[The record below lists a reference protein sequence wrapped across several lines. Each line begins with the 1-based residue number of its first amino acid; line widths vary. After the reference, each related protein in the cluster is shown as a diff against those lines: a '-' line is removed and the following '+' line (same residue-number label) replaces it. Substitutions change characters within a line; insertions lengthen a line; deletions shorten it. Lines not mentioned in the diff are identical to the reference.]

1 MRIKASP
8 EDFVV
13 EEIPAYEPCGT
24 GEHLYV
30 RFTKRGLTTDEA
42 VRSIARAIGANVRE
56 AGVAGLKDRVGI
68 TTQTVSFFL
77 PVKNRPSD
85 ADAAVLQLQ
94 LDRITMLSAVRHGNK
109 LKTGHLRGNR
119 FTLILR
125 DIPNEEMPKLTA
137 ALERIGKDGAPN
149 AFGEQRFGRDGDNAA
164 QARAWLRGE
173 NDGPRDGRQRRF
185 LFSALQSAAFNHVLA
200 RRVADGTWNR
210 CLVGDVLQKNDSGGI
225 FLCEDLAT
233 DLPRVERG
241 EVSATGPMFGP
252 KMREA
257 QGEPAMIEQ
266 AAKDECFGDID
277 WSRAHGLG
285 DGTRRSLRVIL
296 GDLRFLTEEAG
307 SLRVEFV
314 LPKGSYATTVISAA
328 NALINEGRETGET
341 NAPNADDFLRAALD

>member
-8 EDFVV
+8 EDFIV

-42 VRSIARAIGANVRE
+42 VRTIARAIGANVRE

-77 PVKNRPSD
+77 PVKNRPSE

-94 LDRITMLSAVRHGNK
+94 LDRITILSAVRHGNK

-119 FTLILR
+119 FTVILR
-125 DIPNEEMPKLTA
+125 DIPEDEMPKLTA

-173 NDGPRDGRQRRF
+173 NEGPRDGRQRRF
-185 LFSALQSAAFNHVLA
+185 LFSALQSAAFNQVLA
-200 RRVADGTWNR
+200 KRVADGTWNR
-210 CLVGDVLQKNDSGGI
+210 CLIGDVLQKNDSGGI

-233 DLPRVERG
+233 DLPRVLRG

-252 KMREA
+252 KMRDP
-257 QGEPAMIEQ
+257 QGEPLMIEQ
-266 AAKDECFGDID
+266 AAKDVCFGDID

-285 DGTRRSLRVIL
+285 DGTRRSLRVIV
-296 GDLRFLTEEAG
+296 GDLRFLTEEPG

-328 NALINEGRETGET
+328 NALINEGRESAE
-341 NAPNADDFLRAALD
+341 PNTEELSELP

>member
-1 MRIKASP
+1 
-8 EDFVV
+8 
-13 EEIPAYEPCGT
+13 
-24 GEHLYV
+24 
-30 RFTKRGLTTDEA
+30 
-42 VRSIARAIGANVRE
+42 
-56 AGVAGLKDRVGI
+56 
-68 TTQTVSFFL
+68 
-77 PVKNRPSD
+77 
-85 ADAAVLQLQ
+85 
-94 LDRITMLSAVRHGNK
+94 LSAARHGNK

-119 FTLILR
+119 FTVILR
-125 DIPNEEMPKLTA
+125 DIAEEEMPKLTT

-149 AFGEQRFGRDGDNAA
+149 AFGEQRFGRDGDNAT

-200 RRVADGTWNR
+200 KRVADGTWNR

-225 FLCEDLAT
+225 FVCEDLTT

-252 KMREA
+252 KMRDPE
-257 QGEPAMIEQ
+257 GEPLMIEHE
-266 AAKDECFGDID
+266 AKDVYFGEID

-285 DGTRRSLRVIL
+285 DGTRRSLRVIVA
-296 GDLRFLTEEAG
+296 DLRFLTEEPG

-328 NALINEGRETGET
+328 NALINEGLHFTPLETEST
-341 NAPNADDFLRAALD
+341 

>member
-13 EEIPAYEPCGT
+13 EEIPAYEPCGA

-42 VRSIARAIGANVRE
+42 VRAIARAIGANARE
-56 AGVAGLKDRVGI
+56 AGVAGLKDRVGV
-68 TTQTVSFFL
+68 TTQTASFFL
-77 PVKNRPSD
+77 PVKNRAIE
-85 ADAAVLQLQ
+85 ADASVLQLQ
-94 LDRITMLSAVRHGNK
+94 LDRITILSAVRHGNK

-119 FTLILR
+119 FTVILR
-125 DIPNEEMPKLTA
+125 DIPEDEMPKLTR
-137 ALERIGKDGAPN
+137 ALERIGKEGAPN

-173 NDGPRDGRQRRF
+173 TDGPRDGRQKRF
-185 LFSALQSAAFNHVLA
+185 LVSALQSEAFNHVLA
-200 RRVADGTWNR
+200 RRVKDGTWNQ

-225 FLCEDLAT
+225 FLCEDVTA

-252 KMREA
+252 KMKMPE
-257 QGEPAMIEQ
+257 GEPLAIEQ
-266 AAKDECFGDID
+266 EARAICIGDID

-285 DGTRRSLRVIL
+285 EGTRRSLRVIVS
-296 GDLRFLTEEAG
+296 DLRFLTEEPD

-328 NALINEGRETGET
+328 NALIT
-341 NAPNADDFLRAALD
+341 DDPLLLTPGQSQVDLIP